1 MYFRAWKPWEAL
13 NVQTG
18 SLWHEIAGVAT
29 PISTVLDMECTLEN
43 PAASPSMYSPLTV
56 EQLAGWKSC
65 LSVEKAGPGEKVLMG
80 EYLADLSHR

>member
-13 NVQTG
+13 NVPTG

-29 PISTVLDMECTLEN
+29 PRN

-65 LSVEKAGPGEKVLMG
+65 LSVERAGPGEKVLMG